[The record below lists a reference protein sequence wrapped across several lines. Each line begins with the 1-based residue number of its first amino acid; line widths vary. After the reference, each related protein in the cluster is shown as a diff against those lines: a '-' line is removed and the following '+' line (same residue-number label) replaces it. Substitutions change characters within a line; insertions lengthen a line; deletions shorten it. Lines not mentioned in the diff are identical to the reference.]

1 MIFLLDLGNESL
13 NRCLFDTKAEKKYR
27 TYTDKRKSEGE
38 YLLLRKQYLAFENVK
53 EEEIEGA
60 ILLRLSR
67 QGQTESRMQSASS

>member
-38 YLLLRKQYLAFENVK
+38 YLLLRKQYLVLKTSKKKRLK
-53 EEEIEGA
+53 E
-60 ILLRLSR
+60 LFSLRLSR